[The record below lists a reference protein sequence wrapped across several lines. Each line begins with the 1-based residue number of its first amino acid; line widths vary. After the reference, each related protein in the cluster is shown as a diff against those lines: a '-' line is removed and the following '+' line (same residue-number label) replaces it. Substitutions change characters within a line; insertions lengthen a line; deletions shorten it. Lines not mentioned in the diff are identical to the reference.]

1 MKLCRFE
8 GNRLGRV
15 DGDIVTDVTHCLED
29 LPRQSWP
36 LPRGDLL
43 IAALPK
49 LRETLERAGGT
60 TMPVDEI
67 AYQSP
72 VANPGTIFGAPLNYR
87 DHIDEANADPTLNQG
102 KTVPAIVE
110 LGLFL
115 KATSSLCGPGEGIT
129 HGFPGVRVD
138 HEVEVVAVIGK
149 GGRNIPA
156 ASALE
161 HVAGYCIVNDV
172 SEREFQIERAGQWI
186 KGKSYDT
193 FGPTGPWLVTADE
206 VPNPQ
211 KLKMWL
217 DLNDERVQDG
227 TTATMIF
234 NVAHIVYYVSQ
245 FMTLMPGD
253 LITTGT
259 PPGVGMGMK
268 PQRYLK
274 PGDTMRLGI
283 EGLGEQFQKVVR
295 DKA

>member
-43 IAALPK
+43 IAALPN

-161 HVAGYCIVNDV
+161 HVAGYCIGLDISVRGTQ
-172 SEREFQIERAGQWI
+172 ERSFR
-186 KGKSYDT
+186 KSSDSYSVL
-193 FGPTGPWLVTADE
+193 GPWFVTADE
-206 VPNPQ
+206 IADPS
-211 KLKMWL
+211 
-217 DLNDERVQDG
+217 DLSFWIEVNGERRQESN
-227 TTATMIF
+227 TSLLIF
-234 NVAHIVYYVSQ
+234 DIPRLVELASA
-245 FMTLMPGD
+245 MCTLVPGD
-253 LITTGT
+253 LIYTGT
-259 PPGVGMGMK
+259 PKGVG
-268 PQRYLK
+268 PLVS
-274 PGDTMRLGI
+274 GDEIVAAVG
-283 EGLGEQFQKVVR
+283 GLGVLRTSVQ
-295 DKA
+295 A